1 MEKLSATL
9 TGRGTLSA
17 DLSGC
22 GTLAAAISI
31 PKAISVE
38 EYAGPYT
45 FTPDEDTQI
54 VEIEGLK
61 ATANIT
67 INPVPHTYGRIEW
80 DGSSLFVY

>member
-1 MEKLSATL
+1 MAKLRAKLSAVQ
-9 TGRGTLSA
+9 S
-17 DLSGC
+17 LSGVLS
-22 GTLAAAISI
+22 T
-31 PKAISVE
+31 PKIISVE

-45 FTPDEDTQI
+45 FTPDDDTQI

-80 DGSSLFVY
+80 DGSTLTVS

>member
-1 MEKLSATL
+1 MAAQLRAKLSAVQ
-9 TGRGTLSA
+9 S
-17 DLSGC
+17 LSGVLS
-22 GTLAAAISI
+22 T
-31 PKAISVE
+31 PKIISVE

-45 FTPDEDTQI
+45 FTPDDDTQI

>member
-1 MEKLSATL
+1 MAKLRAKLSAVQ
-9 TGRGTLSA
+9 S
-17 DLSGC
+17 LSGVLS
-22 GTLAAAISI
+22 T
-31 PKAISVE
+31 PKIISVE

-45 FTPDEDTQI
+45 FTPDDDTQI

>member
-1 MEKLSATL
+1 MAQLRAKLSAVQ
-9 TGRGTLSA
+9 S
-17 DLSGC
+17 LSGVLS
-22 GTLAAAISI
+22 T
-31 PKAISVE
+31 PKIISVE

-45 FTPDEDTQI
+45 FTPDDDTQI

>member
-1 MEKLSATL
+1 MSKLRAKLSAVQ
-9 TGRGTLSA
+9 S
-17 DLSGC
+17 LSGVLS
-22 GTLAAAISI
+22 T
-31 PKAISVE
+31 PKIISVE

-45 FTPDEDTQI
+45 FTPDDDTQI

>member
-1 MEKLSATL
+1 MAKLKAKLSAVQ
-9 TGRGTLSA
+9 S
-17 DLSGC
+17 LSGVLS
-22 GTLAAAISI
+22 T
-31 PKAISVE
+31 PKIISVE

-45 FTPDEDTQI
+45 FTPDDDTQI

>member
-1 MEKLSATL
+1 MAQLRAKLSAVQ
-9 TGRGTLSA
+9 S
-17 DLSGC
+17 LSGALS
-22 GTLAAAISI
+22 T
-31 PKAISVE
+31 PKIISVE

-45 FTPDEDTQI
+45 FTPDDDTQI

>member
-1 MEKLSATL
+1 MAQLRAKLSAVQ
-9 TGRGTLSA
+9 S
-17 DLSGC
+17 LSGVLS
-22 GTLAAAISI
+22 T
-31 PKAISVE
+31 PKIISVE

-45 FTPDEDTQI
+45 FTPDDDTQTI
-54 VEIEGLK
+54 EIEGLK

>member
-1 MEKLSATL
+1 MANLRAKLSAVQ
-9 TGRGTLSA
+9 S
-17 DLSGC
+17 LSGVLS
-22 GTLAAAISI
+22 T
-31 PKAISVE
+31 PKIISVE

-45 FTPDEDTQI
+45 FTPDDDTQI